1 MSSHRERVSAYKLRP
16 GDRIYWLSRYGNE
29 RGRAVSA
36 VWDSEDT
43 PGAVCVLFDQ
53 LMLGDTF
60 WPGESFVRKMSTAVM
75 AQPAAPDDQPVTGS
89 RTTAGA

>member
-1 MSSHRERVSAYKLRP
+1 
-16 GDRIYWLSRYGNE
+16 
-29 RGRAVSA
+29 VSA

-60 WPGESFVRKMSTAVM
+60 WPGELFVRKASTKPRSGADR
-75 AQPAAPDDQPVTGS
+75 PAA
-89 RTTAGA
+89 

>member
-1 MSSHRERVSAYKLRP
+1 MPRPTAEYGFGARLGQPSTRRSSNRERVSAFALRP

-29 RGRAVSA
+29 RGRNISA

-43 PGAVCVLFDQ
+43 PGAVCVLFDE

-60 WPGESFVRKMSTAVM
+60 WPEESFVRKASTK
-75 AQPAAPDDQPVTGS
+75 S
-89 RTTAGA
+89 R